1 MAIHTSS
8 FFLLIAVANAFMD
21 KRSRNLFFRYQYAVM
36 DGWEFL
42 NEYNKLKGID
52 THPKMIMMLTT
63 SLNPDDRKRAEE
75 NSRINDFL
83 TKPLTEESLKSII
96 QKHFKDYL

>member
-1 MAIHTSS
+1 MLLWIKEAGTY
-8 FFLLIAVANAFMD
+8 FLDINMP
-21 KRSRNLFFRYQYAVM
+21 VM

-83 TKPLTEESLKSII
+83 TKPLTEESLKMLIE
-96 QKHFKDYL
+96 KHFKEFM